1 MKKSLI
7 WIGGL
12 VLLAIILYSSLSGV
26 YNGLVTSEQGVNK
39 TWADVQGAYQ
49 RRADLIPNLV
59 ATVKQYA
66 NYEQQTLIQVIEA
79 RAKATKT
86 DINIDPKNLDANTLA
101 KFQESQGQLTSD
113 LSKLLVI
120 VEQYPQLKANE
131 NFMQLQNELE
141 RTENRINVER
151 RNFNDAVQQY
161 NTKLLKFPT
170 NLLASMFG
178 FKEKAYFEADKGA
191 ENAPKVDDLFNK

>member
-1 MKKSLI
+1 M
-7 WIGGL
+7 
-12 VLLAIILYSSLSGV
+12 AIILITWMSGV
-26 YNGLVTSEQGVNK
+26 YNGLVNNEQKVNK
-39 TWADVQGAYQ
+39 SWADVQGAYQ

-66 NYEQQTLIQVIEA
+66 NYEQQTLIKVIEA
-79 RAKATKT
+79 RAEATKT
-86 DINIDPKNLDANTLA
+86 DINIDPKNLNETTLA

-161 NTKLLKFPT
+161 DTKIKRFPT
-170 NLLASMFG
+170 NLLADMFG
-178 FKEKAYFEADKGA
+178 FKYKAYFEADKGS
-191 ENAPKVDDLFNK
+191 ENAPKVDELFK

>member
-12 VLLAIILYSSLSGV
+12 ILLAFILFSWLSGV

-86 DINIDPKNLDANTLA
+86 DVNIDPKNLDANTLA

-151 RNFNDAVQQY
+151 RNFNDAVQQF
-161 NTKLLKFPT
+161 NTKLLRFPT
-170 NLLASMFG
+170 NLLARMFG

>member
-1 MKKSLI
+1 MKTSLI

-12 VLLAIILYSSLSGV
+12 ILLAFILFSWLSGV

-86 DINIDPKNLDANTLA
+86 DVNIDPKNLDANTLA

-151 RNFNDAVQQY
+151 RNFNDAVQQF
-161 NTKLLKFPT
+161 NTKLLRFPT
-170 NLLASMFG
+170 NLLARMFG